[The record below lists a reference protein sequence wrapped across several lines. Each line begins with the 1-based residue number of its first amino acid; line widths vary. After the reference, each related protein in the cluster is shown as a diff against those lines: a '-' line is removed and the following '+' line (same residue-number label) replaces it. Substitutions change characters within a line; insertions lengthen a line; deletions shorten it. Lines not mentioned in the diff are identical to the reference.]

1 MTKKVTRYDRET
13 GECYDVLIDDGKPA
27 HRPRWPLAS
36 EAAGVHP
43 SQIAEAR
50 EFNRKN
56 GVNVDYTRDGRPI
69 FESAGQR
76 KKFLKAWRMF
86 DKSGFE

>member
-1 MTKKVTRYDRET
+1 MTRRVTRYDHET
-13 GECYDVLIDDGKPA
+13 GEVYEVFLDDGNPA

-50 EFNRKN
+50 EFNRQR
-56 GVNVDYTRDGRPI
+56 GVNVDYTKDGRPI

-76 KKFLKAWRMF
+76 KKFLKAWGFF